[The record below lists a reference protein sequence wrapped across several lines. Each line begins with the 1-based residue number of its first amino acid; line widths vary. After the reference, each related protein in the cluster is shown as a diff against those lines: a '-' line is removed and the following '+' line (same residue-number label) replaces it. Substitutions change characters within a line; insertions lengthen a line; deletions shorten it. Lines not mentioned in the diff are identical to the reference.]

1 MKGKP
6 LFIFVLSSR
15 VVTRQTTTERK
26 KDVICESMCVKIT
39 DDELGSG
46 KEGVRVR
53 VCACVRACVLACVR
67 ACVCMCVRACACAC
81 VRGRERVIEIVQSVS
96 SKS

>member
-1 MKGKP
+1 
-6 LFIFVLSSR
+6 
-15 VVTRQTTTERK
+15 
-26 KDVICESMCVKIT
+26 MCVKIT

-46 KEGVRVR
+46 KEGVRVG
-53 VCACVRACVLACVR
+53 VR
-67 ACVCMCVRACACAC
+67 AC